1 MVKVE
6 YSFPEGSFQYG
17 KLGQDGI
24 ELVQYQGLA
33 GHVEIPEVLPWKEL
47 VKGTE
52 PEHAGEEMGDAT
64 DSFHDSFH
72 DSLHDSF
79 RDCLPVRALAKKM
92 FLSKKYLRSVV
103 VPASVESVGDWAFAY
118 CDSLREVTFL
128 GREVMFGKDVFKE
141 CPNLRCV
148 RFLNAAEEAG
158 YRGSNGTGNSG
169 TGSSGTNSGGTGS
182 GGTGSHGA
190 GGHGT
195 GSNGTNCGGTGSGGT
210 GSVGVESG
218 RCDQTRDGVGALLA
232 AAVTQ
237 MDASY
242 LLDAREAG
250 SPEWLGK
257 WDARMLAILRAADDE
272 GYAKQILCG
281 EEDYESADYETFLRN
296 SRKRKVRLLLLRL
309 LWPMGLAPAAEEE
322 CKAYLLSHTLG
333 CATEETWAV
342 IRDEYG
348 NRREFYEL
356 FATLGCLTR
365 ENAPDVIAETRQDCP
380 EMKAYFLRY
389 QAEYFGTTGFFD
401 DMEL

>member
-1 MVKVE
+1 MIRKDMVKVE

-47 VKGTE
+47 VKGME

-148 RFLNAAEEAG
+148 RFLNAADEAG

-182 GGTGSHGA
+182 GGTGS
-190 GGHGT
+190 
-195 GSNGTNCGGTGSGGT
+195 
-210 GSVGVESG
+210 VGVESG
-218 RCDQTRDGVGALLA
+218 RRDQTHDGVGALLA

-242 LLDAREAG
+242 LLAAREAG

-309 LWPMGLAPAAEEE
+309 LWPMGLAPAAEAE

-389 QAEYFGTTGFFD
+389 QAEHFGTTGFFD

>member
-6 YSFPEGSFQYG
+6 HSFPEGSFQYG

-33 GHVEIPEVLPWKEL
+33 GHVEIPEVLPWKEF
-47 VKGTE
+47 VKGME

-64 DSFHDSFH
+64 DSFH

>member
-1 MVKVE
+1 ME

-33 GHVEIPEVLPWKEL
+33 GHVEIPEALPWKEL

-64 DSFHDSFH
+64 DSFHDS
-72 DSLHDSF
+72 LHDSF
-79 RDCLPVRALAKKM
+79 RDCLPVRALAKKV

-148 RFLNAAEEAG
+148 RFLNAADEAG

-182 GGTGSHGA
+182 GGTGS
-190 GGHGT
+190 
-195 GSNGTNCGGTGSGGT
+195 
-210 GSVGVESG
+210 VGVESG
-218 RCDQTRDGVGALLA
+218 RRDQTHDGIGALLA

-242 LLDAREAG
+242 LLAAREAG

-389 QAEYFGTTGFFD
+389 QAEHFGTTGFFD